1 MFSRLEADIKAALLN
16 GDKEKAHAL
25 QFMKSVLL
33 TAAKDQG
40 LTLDDETVTKLFRK
54 EVKKRLEAAELFERG
69 GNHTSAAKERSEAEL
84 IREYLPEELDD
95 ESIRKVLQKIIS
107 DNNLEKNMASMG
119 KVMGPAKVELGDGV
133 DPSSISRIAAELLK
147 SEG

>member
-25 QFMKSVLL
+25 QFMKSALL

-69 GNHTSAAKERSEAEL
+69 GNLASAAKERSEAEL

-95 ESIRKVLQKIIS
+95 DSIRKVLQKIIS
-107 DNNLEKNMASMG
+107 ENNLEKNMASMG
-119 KVMGPAKVELGDGV
+119 KVMGPAKAELGDSV

>member
-1 MFSRLEADIKAALLN
+1 MFSRLEADIKAALLS

-40 LTLDDETVTKLFRK
+40 LSLDDETVIKLFRK

-69 GNHTSAAKERSEAEL
+69 GNLTSAVKERSEAEL

-95 ESIRKVLQKIIS
+95 DSIRKVLQKIIA
-107 DNNLEKNMASMG
+107 DNNLEKSIASMG
-119 KVMGPAKVELGDGV
+119 KVMGPAKAELGDSV
-133 DPSSISRIAAELLK
+133 DPSSISRLAAELLK